1 MWTVWTVLLL
11 LSLPSSSSGSLPAS
25 DGGVLPRQKRRYGGH
40 STNKDTQAI
49 YRRLTEVVENFALL
63 LETQPLTDT
72 IVLQVSGSVE
82 VFGR

>member
-1 MWTVWTVLLL
+1 MLLL